1 MKNKLLLGALLLG
14 TASIFT
20 SCKDD
25 NDSNPTL
32 IQPTEFKLNAPAYIS
47 ETLNLE
53 AMDQLNL
60 TWSQPKFT
68 AENAP
73 VNATYEMQISPSN
86 SFTVSVDEAD
96 ADESGATV
104 ADYATF
110 AKTYTTCEGSLSAA
124 DLAKALVKIGKW
136 SEAEVPAEETVY
148 LRMNAF
154 IAEGTKH
161 LNSVTSNVIQLKVNP
176 YYIELRDA
184 EPIMWYIVGNNIM
197 DGAWGDKP
205 GLSSIPMF
213 LKPGAKY
220 DKVTGGGDLV
230 YLNYFSTDGFKIQP
244 ADFNWDYGFMG
255 DGANKAVY
263 RNGGGDNGNIWC
275 DPAGYYLITVNS
287 ATNECTIEKQ
297 DITPA
302 VYGQIC
308 ITGSFNGWA
317 DTNMTSVNKD
327 GENHVWTYTMTVA
340 AGEVEQI
347 KFKIPSSWDTNWGYG
362 SNDGDVNVCGKG
374 TNGGKNIGVAE
385 GTWIILF
392 NDITGEFSIIPQEY
406 NKNVIR

>member
-14 TASIFT
+14 AASLFT

-32 IQPTEFKLNAPAYIS
+32 IQPVEFKLNTPAYIN

-53 AMDQLNL
+53 GMDELKL
-60 TWSQPKFT
+60 SWSQPKYT
-68 AENAP
+68 VENAP
-73 VNATYEMQISPSN
+73 VNATYEIQVSPTN
-86 SFTVSVDEAD
+86 SYTVSVDQAD

-104 ADYATF
+104 ADYAAF
-110 AKTYTTCEGSLSAA
+110 AKTYTTCTGSLSAA
-124 DLAKALVKIGKW
+124 ELAKALMKMGKW
-136 SEAEVPAEETVY
+136 NEGEVPAEETVY
-148 LRMNAF
+148 LRVNAF
-154 IAEGTKH
+154 IAEGTNR
-161 LNSVTSNVIQLKVNP
+161 LYPIASNAVQLKVNP

-197 DGAWGDKP
+197 DGGWSDKP
-205 GLSSIPMF
+205 GISSTPMF
-213 LKPGAKY
+213 LKPGTKY
-220 DKVTGGGDLV
+220 DKVTGTGDLV
-230 YLNYFSTDGFKIQP
+230 YLNYFSTEGWKIQP

-255 DGANKAVY
+255 NGANGATY

-275 DPAGYYLITVNS
+275 DPAGYYLVTVNS

-297 DITPA
+297 DITPN
-302 VYGQIC
+302 VYDQIC
-308 ITGSFNGWA
+308 ITGSFNDWS
-317 DTNMTSVNKD
+317 DTNMTSVNKE
-327 GENHVWTYTMTVA
+327 GENHVWSYTMTVA
-340 AGEVEQI
+340 EGAVEQI
-347 KFKIPSSWDTNWGYG
+347 KFKIPASWDVNWGYG

-392 NDITGEFSIIPQEY
+392 NDITGEFSIIPKEY